1 MKRKQPTLDWQG
13 IKAELHRRGM
23 TLTELS
29 VRAGLHPTVARQVN
43 TRAHYPAQD
52 AIAAF
57 IDQKPE
63 DLWPDRYPRKRAS
76 ILDTAKLSSVASQ
89 KEAVMADKKAA
100 A

>member
-1 MKRKQPTLDWQG
+1 MKKKQPTLDWQG

-29 VRAGLHPTVARQVN
+29 VRAGLHPSVCRKVN
-43 TRAHYPAQD
+43 ARAHYGAQE

-57 IDQKPE
+57 IGQKPE

-76 ILDTAKLSSVASQ
+76 ILDTAKFPPMASQ
-89 KEAVMADKKAA
+89 KADATADKRAA